1 MRPESIKVHRKSA
14 DLELVYSDS
23 AFRLPAEF
31 LRVHS
36 PSAEVQGHGPGQAIL
51 QYGKRNVQF
60 NDIQAMGHYAIRIV
74 FSDGHDTGIYSW
86 PYLRELCDNHEET
99 WLRYLEALKD
109 QGLSRDPAV
118 LFKG

>member
-1 MRPESIKVHRKSA
+1 MRPDSIKIHRKSA
-14 DLELVYSDS
+14 VLELVYGAT
-23 AFRLPAEF
+23 AFRLPAEY

-36 PSAEVQGHGPGQAIL
+36 PSAEVQGHGPGQAVL

-60 NDIQAMGHYAIRIV
+60 NDIQAMGHYAIRII

-86 PYLRELCDNHEET
+86 PYLRELCDNHEQY
-99 WLRYLEALKD
+99 WSKYLEDLKD
-109 QGLSRDPAV
+109 SGRSRDPAV

>member
-1 MRPESIKVHRKSA
+1 MKALFDYPQNICG
-14 DLELVYSDS
+14 
-23 AFRLPAEF
+23 
-31 LRVHS
+31 VHS
-36 PSAEVQGHGPGQAIL
+36 PSAEVQGHGPGQDVL

-60 NDIQAMGHYAIRIV
+60 NDIQAMGHYAIRII
-74 FSDGHDTGIYSW
+74 FSDGHDTGIYGW
-86 PYLRELCDNHEET
+86 PYLRELCDNREEN

>member
-1 MRPESIKVHRKSA
+1 MRPDSIKIHRKSA
-14 DLELVYSDS
+14 DLELVYGAT
-23 AFRLPAEF
+23 AFRLPAEY

-36 PSAEVQGHGPGQAIL
+36 PSAEVQGHGPGQAVL

-60 NDIQAMGHYAIRIV
+60 NDIQAMGHYAIRII

-86 PYLRELCDNHEET
+86 PYLRELCDNYDQY
-99 WLRYLEALKD
+99 WSKYLENLKD
-109 QGLSRDPAV
+109 SGQSRDPAV